1 MHDLMKTDETS
12 YWLRSIPDIDV
23 LAALMS
29 NVDADH
35 IDENVAAILISGQL
49 DCFYVW
55 LKHSLKASM
64 TCMI

>member
-1 MHDLMKTDETS
+1 MKTDETS
-12 YWLRSIPDIDV
+12 YWLRSIPDIAV
-23 LAALMS
+23 LTAFS
-29 NVDADH
+29 PNVDTDH
-35 IDENVAAILISGQL
+35 IDENVAAILISGQP